1 MSISNSYRNKKSSK
15 NVTNEKS
22 NNEDNI
28 VYNSSNI
35 KKLYPSLSNDGQIS
49 NELSSTN
56 KENSAFK
63 GKKYS
68 IIVNNNENS
77 ILSDIFLKELI
88 KKPCA
93 LNKDRIIEVM
103 SKFIQKSPLFEKFQK
118 DVDKEVENNELSLM
132 GAKLLNYM
140 EIKKGQI
147 LFRVGDNGDRFYFV
161 LNGKVS
167 ILKLKE
173 INNVEM
179 TYFEY
184 IDYCMYLITQ
194 KENLIFNKVKN
205 RNMKTFL
212 LNSESEVISIYKML
226 FLKQI
231 NDAISHDLVPDTKS
245 LLDYLKNY
253 GFKLQDFNIK
263 LSKLEEIENNELL
276 KPEYK
281 REEWNEYLKERCK
294 PSFKDLMTYDY
305 YKDYFKRD
313 FYLKKPYTCFIYEP
327 FLFLGKGL
335 FFGDFAL
342 DSEMNKRN
350 ATIRAEE
357 DTILA
362 YMKSEDYINV
372 FAPRRK
378 SEKIKE
384 INFIYL
390 NYFFRDINLQLF
402 EKSYFHLFS
411 HHEYSR
417 NYELFN
423 FGDSLDS
430 LILLKEGK
438 VSLELKA
445 SILDLHDLIKYLWKH
460 IQENE
465 FFRAL
470 NHAEKSSLIT
480 QSDENR
486 IREYIEDSFFD
497 KLKLNGKTFMEE
509 INKKKIYQVYIFA
522 NKEIIGLEEIYFGLP
537 YIMRGSVVGNKIS
550 CYKIDPENLKKILY
564 QEREIIYNYV
574 QSSINKIKSLIK
586 RLQNLKINQIKIFKN
601 KFENEY
607 SDSNELN
614 KSIPLKNNFYM
625 EKEENKMYKSPINLI
640 KPNLNPIVQ
649 SLSIKKN
656 MLNKKLNISNLN
668 NSLDKKTNFSSSQMD
683 KDEPLIKKY
692 NSNFVKKKTESKTN
706 NIVSK
711 EDMPF
716 VSETSNTKRE
726 NKITLSISSNKKS
739 TRNSK
744 MLLLG
749 SKKIISYS
757 NFIDKIKS
765 NIKLKH
771 LSLSGLNN
779 IHKTIQRNS
788 LIKKKLTIRKTSEK
802 NILSHRK
809 IFFNKKISK
818 NFLERETNNEYK
830 INSIWN
836 RNRNRNFQLNNIKSV
851 SMDSLIRNHKDKN
864 DNNSNSINNIS
875 IINRSEIEK
884 KKKLEISSAVKNF
897 YNGIKSRGYSSFIRN
912 KKSNTIL
919 NRKNNRKYLSDS
931 SILKSK
937 SVNDK
942 NIKDKNQSNNNYVKL
957 PIITD
962 KNNKNNKISF
972 PKKGIL

>member
-1 MSISNSYRNKKSSK
+1 MSISNSYRNKKEGNK
-15 NVTNEKS
+15 ETNEKS
-22 NNEDNI
+22 NNGENI
-28 VYNSSNI
+28 VYTSSNI
-35 KKLYPSLSNDGQIS
+35 KKLYPSLSIDGQIS
-49 NELSSTN
+49 KELSSTN
-56 KENSAFK
+56 KENLSYK

-68 IIVNNNENS
+68 VIINNNENS
-77 ILSDIFLKELI
+77 INLSDIFLKEII

-93 LNKDRIIEVM
+93 LSKDRIIEVM
-103 SKFIQKSPLFEKFQK
+103 SKFIQKSPLLQKFQK

-140 EIKKGQI
+140 ELKKGQI

-184 IDYCMYLITQ
+184 IDYCRFLITQ
-194 KENLIFNKVKN
+194 KENHIFNKVKN
-205 RNMKTFL
+205 QNMKTFL

-226 FLKQI
+226 FLKRI
-231 NDAISHDLVPDTKS
+231 NDAISHDLVPDVKS

-253 GFKLQDFNIK
+253 GFKLMDFNIK
-263 LSKLEEIENNELL
+263 LSKLEEIENNKLL

-281 REEWNEYLKERCK
+281 REEWNEYLKERYK
-294 PSFKDLMTYDY
+294 PSFKDLMIYDY
-305 YKDYFKRD
+305 YKDFFKRD

-362 YMKSEDYINV
+362 YMKREDYINV

-378 SEKIKE
+378 SEKVKE

-390 NYFFRDINLQLF
+390 NYFFRDINFQLF

-438 VSLELKA
+438 VSLELKG

-470 NHAEKSSLIT
+470 NHTEKNSLIS

-509 INKKKIYQVYIFA
+509 INKKKIYQVYIFT

-550 CYKIDPENLKKILY
+550 CYKIEPESLKKLLY
-564 QEREIIYNYV
+564 QEREIIYSYV
-574 QSSINKIKSLIK
+574 QASINKIKSLIK

-607 SDSNELN
+607 SDSNEVN
-614 KSIPLKNNFYM
+614 KSISLKKNFYM
-625 EKEENKMYKSPINLI
+625 DKEENKIYKSPINLI
-640 KPNLNPIVQ
+640 KTNLIPAVK
-649 SLSIKKN
+649 LMSIKKN
-656 MLNKKLNISNLN
+656 ILNKKLNNSNSN
-668 NSLDKKTNFSSSQMD
+668 NSNKKINFSSSQIN

-692 NSNFVKKKTESKTN
+692 NSNFVRKINENKLN
-706 NIVSK
+706 NIASK
-711 EDMPF
+711 EDIPSA
-716 VSETSNTKRE
+716 SETSNTKRE
-726 NKITLSISSNKKS
+726 NKITLSIYSNKKS

-744 MLLLG
+744 NFLLN
-749 SKKIISYS
+749 SKRILSYS

-771 LSLSGLNN
+771 LSLGRLND
-779 IHKTIQRNS
+779 IHKTIQRKS
-788 LIKKKLTIRKTSEK
+788 LIKKKLTLRNSSGGKN
-802 NILSHRK
+802 NILSHRRI
-809 IFFNKKISK
+809 IFHKKISK
-818 NFLERETNNEYK
+818 HFLEKQNNNDNK

-836 RNRNRNFQLNNIKSV
+836 RKKNLQINNIRSV
-851 SMDSLIRNHKDKN
+851 SMDSLIRNYKDKN
-864 DNNSNSINNIS
+864 DNNSNSINNIT
-875 IINRSEIEK
+875 IINKSEKEK
-884 KKKLEISSAVKNF
+884 NKKIEISNAVKNF
-897 YNGIKSRGYSSFIRN
+897 YNVIKSRGYSSFVRN

-937 SVNDK
+937 SMNNK
-942 NIKDKNQSNNNYVKL
+942 NIIEKNKSNQNYVKL

-962 KNNKNNKISF
+962 KNNKIVL
-972 PKKGIL
+972 PQKGIL

>member
-1 MSISNSYRNKKSSK
+1 MDISNSYRNKKK
-15 NVTNEKS
+15 GNNETNEKS

-28 VYNSSNI
+28 AYSSSSI
-35 KKLYPSLSNDGQIS
+35 KKLYPSLSNDRQKSKDLSLS
-49 NELSSTN
+49 NN
-56 KENSAFK
+56 ENSFSK

-77 ILSDIFLKELI
+77 ILSDIFLKEII

-103 SKFIQKSPLFEKFQK
+103 VKFIQKSPLLEKFQK
-118 DVDKEVENNELSLM
+118 DADKEVENNELSLM

-140 EIKKGQI
+140 ELKKGQI
-147 LFRVGDNGDRFYFV
+147 LFRIGDNGDRFYFV

-184 IDYCMYLITQ
+184 IDYCMFLITQ
-194 KENLIFNKVKN
+194 KENHIFNKVKN

-212 LNSESEVISIYKML
+212 LNSESEVISIYKIL

-245 LLDYLKNY
+245 LLDYLNNY
-253 GFKLQDFNIK
+253 GFKLKDFNIK
-263 LSKLEEIENNELL
+263 LSKLEGIKNNALL

-294 PSFKDLMTYDY
+294 PTFKDLMTYDY
-305 YKDYFKRD
+305 YKDYFKKD

-327 FLFLGKGL
+327 FRFLGTGL

-460 IQENE
+460 IQDNE

-470 NHAEKSSLIT
+470 NQNDKSSLIT
-480 QSDENR
+480 PSDEIR

-497 KLKLNGKTFMEE
+497 KLKLNGNTFMEE
-509 INKKKIYQVYIFA
+509 INKKKFIKFIF
-522 NKEIIGLEEIYFGLP
+522 F
-537 YIMRGSVVGNKIS
+537 
-550 CYKIDPENLKKILY
+550 
-564 QEREIIYNYV
+564 
-574 QSSINKIKSLIK
+574 
-586 RLQNLKINQIKIFKN
+586 
-601 KFENEY
+601 
-607 SDSNELN
+607 
-614 KSIPLKNNFYM
+614 
-625 EKEENKMYKSPINLI
+625 
-640 KPNLNPIVQ
+640 
-649 SLSIKKN
+649 
-656 MLNKKLNISNLN
+656 
-668 NSLDKKTNFSSSQMD
+668 
-683 KDEPLIKKY
+683 LIKK
-692 NSNFVKKKTESKTN
+692 
-706 NIVSK
+706 
-711 EDMPF
+711 
-716 VSETSNTKRE
+716 
-726 NKITLSISSNKKS
+726 
-739 TRNSK
+739 
-744 MLLLG
+744 
-749 SKKIISYS
+749 
-757 NFIDKIKS
+757 
-765 NIKLKH
+765 
-771 LSLSGLNN
+771 
-779 IHKTIQRNS
+779 
-788 LIKKKLTIRKTSEK
+788 
-802 NILSHRK
+802 
-809 IFFNKKISK
+809 
-818 NFLERETNNEYK
+818 
-830 INSIWN
+830 
-836 RNRNRNFQLNNIKSV
+836 
-851 SMDSLIRNHKDKN
+851 
-864 DNNSNSINNIS
+864 
-875 IINRSEIEK
+875 
-884 KKKLEISSAVKNF
+884 
-897 YNGIKSRGYSSFIRN
+897 
-912 KKSNTIL
+912 
-919 NRKNNRKYLSDS
+919 
-931 SILKSK
+931 
-937 SVNDK
+937 
-942 NIKDKNQSNNNYVKL
+942 
-957 PIITD
+957 
-962 KNNKNNKISF
+962 
-972 PKKGIL
+972 